1 MARTLLER
9 IIEEHVG
16 RSYVGTVSVAVER
29 AAEEFAREALADEE
43 FRRSMREMIRTES
56 KKLWASL
63 QKRPTRKSPRAKR
76 RRRARAA
83 AH

>member
-1 MARTLLER
+1 MAARSVLER
-9 IIEEHVG
+9 IVEEHVG

-29 AAEEFAREALADEE
+29 AAEEFARDALADEE

-63 QKRPTRKSPRAKR
+63 QKPPTRKRRA
-76 RRRARAA
+76 RRRARTGRAD
-83 AH
+83 